1 MKRKWQVAR
10 HRIAGLMALMYVP
23 LYIDTMEWLM
33 PSIFVVA
40 TVVQFWAGKDIY
52 VSAWAAARH
61 RSTNMTTL
69 VALGTGVAYGYS
81 TFVTLCLASPR
92 AGGSLA
98 RLLRDLADHR
108 RPDSGREVDG
118 GASQEAH
125 RRSRDGSGRT
135 RTEDR
140 PRPQGEAEVD
150 VPIED
155 VVVGDTVRI
164 RPGEKI
170 SVDGVVLSGTTTID
184 ESMLTG
190 EPPGREGHRRPRHRG
205 HAEHD
210 GSVLIRTT
218 AVGDDTAL
226 AQIIRLVEDAQGSKV
241 PMQRLADKVSSVFVP
256 AVIVGP
262 LSPSCSGRC
271 SARTPRTSRWRS
283 PRPSRS

>member
-1 MKRKWQVAR
+1 
-10 HRIAGLMALMYVP
+10 MALMYVP
-23 LYIDTMEWLM
+23 LYIDTMDWLM

-52 VSAWAAARH
+52 ASAWAAARH

-81 TFVTLCLASPR
+81 TFVTLWPGLAELGLPLHVYYET
-92 AGGSLA
+92 SLIIVA
-98 RLLRDLADHR
+98 LSW
-108 RPDSGREVDG
+108 P
-118 GASQEAH
+118 
-125 RRSRDGSGRT
+125 GSGWRRAKKRT
-135 RTEDR
+135 AAAVTAVGLAPKTARVLR
-140 PRPQGEAEVD
+140 VKPRSTS
-150 VPIED
+150 IED
-155 VVVGDTVRI
+155 VVVGDVRI

-170 SVDGVVLSGTTTID
+170 PVDGVVLSGTTTID

-190 EPPGREGHRRPRHRG
+190 ESLPVEKATGDPVIG
-205 HAEHD
+205 ATLNTT

-218 AVGDDTAL
+218 AVGDTAL

-256 AVIVGP
+256 VMGAAVTF
-262 LSPSCSGRC
+262 LLGRC